1 MPKIADAP
9 GRASLSSPSTMHE
22 VRSALR
28 ADRSHVTLDDDVAP
42 LANELLPRLDALV
55 AEQPEDLAPR
65 PPGHDLPDLATRAR
79 LLSGLATKLAA
90 HARAEPDNP
99 AITRATQIVRAHV
112 ALTTELA
119 LRVPTRT

>member
-1 MPKIADAP
+1 MPKISDAP
-9 GRASLSSPSTMHE
+9 GRAPLASASTMHE

-28 ADRSHVTLDDDVAP
+28 DGIGHHAVDDDIAP
-42 LANELLPRLDALV
+42 LSNELLPRLDALISG
-55 AEQPEDLAPR
+55 PHEDLAPR
-65 PPGHDLPDLATRAR
+65 PPGHDIPDLGTRAR

-90 HARAEPDNP
+90 HARAEPGNP
-99 AITRATQIVRAHV
+99 AIARATEIVRAHV